1 MSKPDT
7 LQFSC
12 AVTFADAAPIVSGSF
27 QMRTAEDVDIA
38 IQILGHLRAYL
49 DRKPPMVAA
58 LAKAEGA
65 PEGGSDG

>member
-1 MSKPDT
+1 MPMSKPDT

-38 IQILGHLRAYL
+38 VQILGHLRAYL
-49 DRKPPMVAA
+49 AREPIKDVSAA
-58 LAKAEGA
+58 KET
-65 PEGGSDG
+65 PDDPTP